1 MKSCRRL
8 LQMMTTAALLV
19 SLLSGCTSYTKSY
32 DKGTSVNVSKKST
45 ENKKEDRTE
54 PRKEYYFRTSDKKFE
69 VYDGSGFEKMYIKGV
84 NIGLGKPGSFP
95 GECAISKEEYMRW
108 FEKIADM
115 GANTIRVYTVMMPG
129 FYEALYEYNSKS
141 DKKLYFF
148 QGLWYDETKI
158 AETMDAYALLDEA
171 VSDAHALVDIIHGN
185 AVIGERAGEAYGEYK
200 YDVSRYAIGWILG
213 IESEA
218 EFVSN
223 TNKVNKHKS
232 KYAGKYLHT
241 AKGASPYEA
250 FMCNLGDKTLSYE
263 MERYDMQRPVSW
275 SNWPTADTLTH
286 KNEPYQ
292 ESEDSITINVENIKA
307 SDEFK
312 AGIFASY
319 HIYPYYPDFM
329 MYEKKYAS
337 YKDNKGRKNTYK
349 AYLKDLIKEH
359 SVPVLVAEY
368 GVPSSRGCTHKNII
382 TGFNQGQITEKQ
394 QGEMLVSMSQ
404 DIYDTGYCG
413 ELIFA
418 WQDEWF
424 KRTWNTME
432 YSNEERRAYWGD
444 VQTSEQNFG
453 LLEFNSCPAGKS
465 AVLDGDISEWTDK
478 DVVSSSK
485 ALSISAKTDVKY
497 LYLMVKGKKLN
508 PEKDRIIIPVD
519 ITPKS
524 GSYSYKN
531 YKFNKA
537 ADFVIDMQGRKN
549 TKVNVQNYYSRY
561 TFSYKK
567 YDDSIENKGAHK
579 KDTDVFVP
587 VYLSIGRG
595 MTLPVD
601 KKYIPY
607 KKYDTGKLT
616 YGISD
621 TKSKKYNSLA
631 DFYYADN
638 AVEIRIPWGMLN
650 FRDPS
655 HKEIED
661 DFNENG
667 RLSGMKIK
675 NIYIG
680 AYAKNSAADM
690 NSYTWA
696 KWDKTEYTERLKQS
710 YYIVKKHY
718 MKLK

>member
-54 PRKEYYFRTSDKKFE
+54 PRKEYYFRTSGKKFE

-263 MERYDMQRPVSW
+263 MELYDMQRPVSW

-382 TGFNQGQITEKQ
+382 TGFNQGQITEK
-394 QGEMLVSMSQ
+394 S
-404 DIYDTGYCG
+404 
-413 ELIFA
+413 
-418 WQDEWF
+418 
-424 KRTWNTME
+424 
-432 YSNEERRAYWGD
+432 
-444 VQTSEQNFG
+444 
-453 LLEFNSCPAGKS
+453 
-465 AVLDGDISEWTDK
+465 
-478 DVVSSSK
+478 
-485 ALSISAKTDVKY
+485 
-497 LYLMVKGKKLN
+497 
-508 PEKDRIIIPVD
+508 
-519 ITPKS
+519 
-524 GSYSYKN
+524 
-531 YKFNKA
+531 
-537 ADFVIDMQGRKN
+537 
-549 TKVNVQNYYSRY
+549 
-561 TFSYKK
+561 
-567 YDDSIENKGAHK
+567 
-579 KDTDVFVP
+579 
-587 VYLSIGRG
+587 
-595 MTLPVD
+595 TL
-601 KKYIPY
+601 
-607 KKYDTGKLT
+607 
-616 YGISD
+616 
-621 TKSKKYNSLA
+621 
-631 DFYYADN
+631 
-638 AVEIRIPWGMLN
+638 R
-650 FRDPS
+650 
-655 HKEIED
+655 
-661 DFNENG
+661 
-667 RLSGMKIK
+667 
-675 NIYIG
+675 
-680 AYAKNSAADM
+680 
-690 NSYTWA
+690 
-696 KWDKTEYTERLKQS
+696 
-710 YYIVKKHY
+710 
-718 MKLK
+718 